1 MIFNTTGDSERA
13 SELRT
18 ACLAELKRSP
28 ALFSLAHRLVDKYPQ
43 SATSW
48 FAVGCYYYI
57 ISKSEFARRYLSKAT
72 TLDRGM
78 GSAWLAYGHS
88 FAADNE
94 HDQAMAAYFKASQL
108 MSGCHLPLL
117 YIGLECGLTN
127 NPKMADKFFQ
137 QALILAPNDPHV
149 THEMGVIAFQNQQFE
164 DAEKLW
170 KTALTEVNKSTCFY

>member
-1 MIFNTTGDSERA
+1 MYITYVEYF
-13 SELRT
+13 
-18 ACLAELKRSP
+18 
-28 ALFSLAHRLVDKYPQ
+28 
-43 SATSW
+43 
-48 FAVGCYYYI
+48 VG
-57 ISKSEFARRYLSKAT
+57 KSEFARRYLSKAT

-164 DAEKLW
+164 EAEKLW
-170 KTALTEVNKSTCFY
+170 KTALTEVNKSKFFCSLNYSSSFLFINYSQYLKGKW